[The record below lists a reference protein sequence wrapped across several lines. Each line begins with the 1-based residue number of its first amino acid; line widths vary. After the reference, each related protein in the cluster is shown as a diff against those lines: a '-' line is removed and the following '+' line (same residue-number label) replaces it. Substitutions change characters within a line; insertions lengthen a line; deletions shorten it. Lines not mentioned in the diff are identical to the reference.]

1 MQQQLREIE
10 LDGGSRV
17 RESADLLHHT
27 PIVLRDYQR
36 ELVDLAVGA
45 IDEHQRVCLYGP
57 TGMGKTEVGM
67 ELVRHYLAAAARPMW
82 ITNRIDLIEQTSKR
96 FAKSGIDHGV
106 IQGYHERTNY
116 RKAAQICSIQTLARR
131 RKLPEADVIIIDEA
145 HGATAPTYRSFIDA
159 RPETPV
165 FGLTA
170 TPFSKGLGLV
180 FKRLVYT
187 ATIPQL
193 TQAGWL
199 VPARYFAPDRPN
211 LKGVKI
217 VAGDY
222 HEKQLGERVNTN
234 ELVGN
239 IVTEWHKRAA
249 GLKTVVFATNI
260 DHSKHIVQQFVA
272 AGVRAEHIDAYTDPY
287 ERQQIIERLRSGE
300 TTLISNV
307 SVLAEGFD
315 CPDMECMILAR
326 PTRSIIRYL
335 QMVGR
340 VLRPAPGKEAALV
353 LDHSS
358 SVERLGFAD
367 DERELELDDGKRKE
381 AGGGDE
387 PEEKRLYTCPGCKAI
402 HAKRVVPCP
411 ACGFVPQPGPP
422 KELEHKEGELKELTR
437 QRFTGPQKELIY
449 AELRRIQI
457 DRGRADGWT
466 AHTFRKL
473 TGVWP
478 NHYKHVKPAVTAT
491 PWTLNQVR
499 ALDIAYAKS
508 RESSTQHRNSEMLR
522 DWMQPKVPA

>member
-1 MQQQLREIE
+1 M
-10 LDGGSRV
+10 
-17 RESADLLHHT
+17 DLLHIN

-36 ELVDLAVGA
+36 QLVDLALQEIG
-45 IDEHQRVCLYGP
+45 EHRRVCLYGP
-57 TGMGKTEVGM
+57 TGAGKTEVGL
-67 ELVRHYLAAAARPMW
+67 ELVRHYLAAGARPMW
-82 ITNRIDLIEQTSKR
+82 IANRIDLIDQTSHR
-96 FAKSGIDHGV
+96 FAKSGVDHGV
-106 IQGYHERTNY
+106 IQGYHEKTSY

-131 RKLPEADVIIIDEA
+131 RNLPHADVIIVDEA
-145 HGATAPTYRSFIDA
+145 HGAIAPTYRQFLDA
-159 RPETPV
+159 RDVPV

-180 FKRLVYT
+180 FKRLVHT
-187 ATIPQL
+187 ATISDL
-193 TQAGWL
+193 TRDGWL
-199 VPARYFAPDRPN
+199 VPARYFAPDRPD
-211 LKGVKI
+211 LKGIKI

-234 ELVGN
+234 ALVGN

-287 ERQQIIERLRSGE
+287 DRRQIIERLRSGE

-340 VLRPAPGKEAALV
+340 VLRPAPGKQAALV

-367 DERELELDDGKRKE
+367 DERALELDDGKRKE
-381 AGGGDE
+381 GGAPEE
-387 PEEKRLYTCPGCKAI
+387 PEKRLYTCPSCKSI
-402 HAKRVVPCP
+402 TLKRVVPCP
-411 ACGFVPQPGPP
+411 SCGFIPQPGPP
-422 KELEHKEGELKELTR
+422 KELEHEKGELKEIE
-437 QRFTGPQKELIY
+437 RFTGPQKEFLYSEI
-449 AELRRIQI
+449 RRIQL

-466 AHTFRKL
+466 AHTFRKI

-478 NHYKHVKPAVTAT
+478 NHYKHVKPAQSASQ
-491 PWTLNQVR
+491 WTINKVR

-508 RESSTQHRNSEMLR
+508 REQQQFVITKETRAAAAAERKDNSRKLLDML
-522 DWMQPKVPA
+522 PKDCEVAA